1 MGNSKSFWG
10 TVDSFLTKIRKIFLN
25 IVTVIVFL
33 FITIGIVGS
42 FGAMFENEQTIDK
55 EDKVLW
61 FKPTGVVV
69 DTSTAEAASFES
81 ILNDSSVEQHQLED
95 LLKVLYAAADD
106 KDLAAVYI
114 NVSELGMY
122 YSSAFKL
129 AEAVKKISES
139 EKDVIAYAMEYDNT
153 SYLISSQ
160 ADRVFLNSMGGVSAV
175 GFSRKREYYKDLY
188 ENLRINYHV
197 FVAGDYKT
205 GPEPFTRTD
214 MSEEDKLAWREFADP
229 LWNSMTDM
237 MENARDLDE
246 GFMQYYGDNLFEL
259 LKLKANEQSGEINA
273 YSNALLAKDL
283 NLVDELVTEESLRK
297 WFYENYPNED
307 GNEYEFPDSI
317 GIYDYLGL
325 IDEEIEESD
334 NKIAIVNIEGTITTG
349 EAAFNIAGSDTIVK
363 NIREAT
369 KNKSVKAL
377 VIRVNSPGG
386 SVYASELITNALDE
400 FKDSNRPI
408 ITSMGDIAASG
419 GVWVTSRSEKI
430 YAENETLTGS
440 IGVYGMIP
448 TIEGIYDWAGI
459 SVDGISSTKAGEWDP
474 RLNMP
479 QDVKSSIQAGID
491 EIYKKFVTKV
501 SENRDMSYEEVHKI
515 AKGRIW
521 SGEQALQIGL
531 VDEIGDI
538 NDAISYAAEILELDD
553 YQAITYKKE
562 LDPFEIFIAEFLDNL
577 DIDLGIN
584 KNLIDIL
591 DSKYKFIDLDK
602 DLTTAVYCF
611 VCDEIK

>member
-1 MGNSKSFWG
+1 MGNSKTFWG

-591 DSKYKFIDLDK
+591 DLKYKFIDLDK

>member
-1 MGNSKSFWG
+1 MSKTKTFWG

-25 IVTVIVFL
+25 IITVIVFL
-33 FITIGIVGS
+33 FITIGILGS
-42 FGAMFENEQTIDK
+42 FGAMFEDEQTIDK

-95 LLKVLYAAADD
+95 LLKVLNAAANDE
-106 KDLAAVYI
+106 DLSAVYI

-129 AEAVKKISES
+129 AEAVKKIRDSEI
-139 EKDVIAYAMEYDNT
+139 EVIAYALGYNNA

-160 ADRVFLNSMGGVSAV
+160 ANKVFLNSMGEVNAT

-188 ENLRINYHV
+188 NNLKINYHV
-197 FVAGDYKT
+197 FVAGDFKS
-205 GPEPFTRTD
+205 GPEPYTRTN

-229 LWNSMTDM
+229 LWKKMTFM
-237 MENARDLDE
+237 IEEARDLDN
-246 GFMQYYGDNLFEL
+246 GFIQNYGDNLWNL
-259 LKLKANEQSGEINA
+259 LQTKAEAQTGESFA
-273 YSNALLAKDL
+273 FSNALLAKEY
-283 NLVDELVTEESLRK
+283 NLVDELVTEESLRQ
-297 WFYENYPNED
+297 WFYENYPNSNE
-307 GNEYEFPDSI
+307 NEYEFPDSI
-317 GIYDYLGL
+317 GIYEYLGL
-325 IDEEIEESD
+325 IDNDGKESD
-334 NKIAIVNIEGTITTG
+334 NKIAIVNIEGTIMTG
-349 EAAFNIAGSDTIVK
+349 EVAYGLAGSDTIVN
-363 NIREAT
+363 NIRKAT
-369 KNKSVKAL
+369 KNDSVKAL
-377 VIRVNSPGG
+377 VLRVNSPGG
-386 SVYASELITNALDE
+386 DVYASELITNALDE
-400 FKDSNRPI
+400 FRLSGRPI

-419 GVWVTSRSEKI
+419 GVWVTTGSEKI

-440 IGVYGMIP
+440 IGVYGIIP
-448 TIEGIYDWAGI
+448 TLDGIYDWAGI

-474 RLNMP
+474 RFDMP
-479 QDVKSSIQAGID
+479 DYVKATIQSGID
-491 EIYKKFVTKV
+491 EVYKRFITKV

-538 NDAISYAAEILELDD
+538 NDAISYAAQILELDD

-584 KNLIDIL
+584 KNLISIL
-591 DSKYKFIDLDK
+591 DSKYKFIDPNK